1 MSPRVRIAFILVR
14 CLAAALAF
22 YAAGKHPYN
31 FYILARWAVF
41 LVCFWGL
48 WLCRGRIWPSFAP
61 AYFGVGLIFNP
72 LLPFHFRRSTWH
84 TLDIAVGIILV
95 MSLAFP
101 PAPSAPNHNNA

>member
-1 MSPRVRIAFILVR
+1 MSLGVRIAFILVR

-31 FYILARWAVF
+31 FYILARWTVF
-41 LVCFWGL
+41 FACCWGL

-61 AYFGVGLIFNP
+61 AYFAVGLVFNP
-72 LLPFHFRRSTWH
+72 FLPFHFRRSTWH

-95 MSLAFP
+95 VSLAFSH
-101 PAPSAPNHNNA
+101 APRDSTQNNA